1 MKLRKWL
8 CLALSL
14 VLILGVLSGCKND
27 TPDNTEP
34 PVNTEPSETTEP
46 TFAPPTE
53 PTTEYQDPYPT
64 QPEEPPQSYA
74 PPEENRLV
82 QRENEMQMAP
92 SSVRDGYYFGS
103 QVLMFYDGTTGE
115 TQVLCQKPDC
125 THEESSCEAWLGET
139 TSMIEYHGVL
149 YFTQTEDTG
158 AQLCTKAPE
167 TGEIQVITQWDHPQR
182 GKLECSIEEA
192 SHNLLLV
199 RFSQT
204 QLVDKNGL
212 AQEESLSW
220 KALYDL
226 DTHAEKKISWEE
238 EGTSV
243 WILMFNRDSALT
255 IALID
260 DPQTPGKQQEELRL
274 YSLEDDSYTVI
285 SSQEKDGFRRSVDAC
300 SFYGDQMAILEGDT
314 LYVYDL
320 NTQEKREII
329 TMGSIRN
336 YWIADGKV
344 FFAVKDTPL
353 GQSSPLLRLYYV
365 DLSGGTPTRL
375 GNSGE
380 TLSVYFRILWEG
392 TSFFVGEVL
401 DDNFL
406 PHQYILSKADY
417 YTDNF
422 AIIHA
427 QPQE

>member
-1 MKLRKWL
+1 MKLKKWV
-8 CLALSL
+8 CLGLSL
-14 VLILGVLSGCKND
+14 VLILGVLSGCKDD
-27 TPDNTEP
+27 TPEPTEP
-34 PVNTEPSETTEP
+34 PENTKPQETVEP

-53 PTTEYQDPYPT
+53 PTPEYQDPYPI
-64 QPEEPPQSYA
+64 QSEEPPQSFA
-74 PPEENRLV
+74 PPEENRLTLRQWEV
-82 QRENEMQMAP
+82 QLAI
-92 SSVRDGYYFGS
+92 SSVRDGYYYGS
-103 QVLMFYDGTTGE
+103 QVLMFYDSATGE
-115 TQVLCQKPDC
+115 TQVLCQKPGC

-149 YFTQTEDTG
+149 YFTRTEDTG
-158 AQLCTKAPE
+158 AQLCTKDPE

-238 EGTSV
+238 EGTSL

-255 IALID
+255 TALID

-274 YSLEDDSYTVI
+274 YSLADDSYTVV

-300 SFYGDQMAILEGDT
+300 SFYGDQMVILEGDT

-329 TMGSIRN
+329 TMASIQN

-344 FFAVKDTPL
+344 FFAVKDTPE
-353 GQSSPLLRLYYV
+353 GMSSPLLRLYYV
-365 DLSGGTPTRL
+365 ALEGGTPTRL
-375 GNSGE
+375 KNNGE
-380 TLSVYFRILWEG
+380 TLSVFFQIFWES
-392 TSFFVGEVL
+392 TSFFVGQVL
-401 DDNFL
+401 DDNFQS
-406 PHQYILSKADY
+406 HDYIIPKADY

-422 AIIHA
+422 TIL
-427 QPQE
+427 QPWPPE

>member
-103 QVLMFYDGTTGE
+103 QVLMFYDDATGE
-115 TQVLCQKPDC
+115 TQVLCQKPGC

-139 TSMIEYHGVL
+139 TSLMEYHGVL
-149 YFTQTEDTG
+149 YFTRTEEAG
-158 AQLCTKAPE
+158 AQLCTKDPE
-167 TGEIQVITQWDHPQR
+167 TGEVQVLTQWNHPQ
-182 GKLECSIEEA
+182 GGEMGCAIQQA
-192 SHNLLLV
+192 SDHMFSMN
-199 RFSQT
+199 FSQRGDDDEI
-204 QLVDKNGL
+204 VYW
-212 AQEESLSW
+212 E
-220 KALYDL
+220 ALYDL

-238 EGTSV
+238 EGTSL

-260 DPQTPGKQQEELRL
+260 DPQTPGKQQEELWL

-285 SSQEKDGFRRSVDAC
+285 SSQEKDGFRRSEDAC

-329 TMGSIRN
+329 TMASIQN

-344 FFAVKDTPL
+344 FFAVKDTPE
-353 GQSSPLLRLYYV
+353 GMSSPLLRLYYV
-365 DLSGGTPTRL
+365 ALEGGTPTRL
-375 GNSGE
+375 KNNGE
-380 TLSVYFRILWEG
+380 TLSVYFHIFGES
-392 TSFFVGEVL
+392 TSFFVGQVL

-406 PHQYILSKADY
+406 SHEYIIPKADY

-422 AIIHA
+422 TIL
-427 QPQE
+427 QPWPPA